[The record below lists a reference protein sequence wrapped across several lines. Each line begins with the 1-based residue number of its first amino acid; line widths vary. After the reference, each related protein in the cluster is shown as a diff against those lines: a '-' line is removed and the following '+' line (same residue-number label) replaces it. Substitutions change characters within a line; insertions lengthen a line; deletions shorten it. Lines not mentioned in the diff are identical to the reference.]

1 VNQYQAYGEES
12 RYLLTAAEAAP
23 SERATFLKNV
33 YLHLFGAVLACVALT
48 AIFMETPAI
57 RNAIFQVLTIRFG
70 GLIMMIGFMVVM
82 WVASSWAHNAPSTGV
97 QYAGL
102 GLSVAAHA
110 VLFTL
115 LLTIAE
121 ARFPGISQTAALVTL
136 AIFAGLTAIV
146 WYTAINFNFLGPIL
160 WASGWAMLSL
170 IVLSFFMP
178 VTLGL
183 WFSGAMIL
191 LACCYI
197 LYDTSRIMR
206 EYPTTA
212 YVGASLELFTSVAML
227 FWYIVRLLMQL
238 RDGD

>member
-1 VNQYQAYGEES
+1 MRKSAPTALWAGDRPLSACMSKVQYFRRLNEHPFGSSFWRLPVNQYQAYGEES
-12 RYLLTAAEAAP
+12 RYMLTAAEAAP

-33 YLHLFGAVLACVALT
+33 YVHLFGAVLACVALT

-57 RNAIFQVLTIRFG
+57 RNAIFQILTIRFG
-70 GLIMMIGFMVVM
+70 GLIMMVGFMVVM

-102 GLSVAAHA
+102 GLSVTAHA

-146 WYTAINFNFLGPIL
+146 WYTAINFNFLGPVL
-160 WASGWAMLSL
+160 W
-170 IVLSFFMP
+170 
-178 VTLGL
+178 
-183 WFSGAMIL
+183 
-191 LACCYI
+191 
-197 LYDTSRIMR
+197 
-206 EYPTTA
+206 
-212 YVGASLELFTSVAML
+212 
-227 FWYIVRLLMQL
+227 
-238 RDGD
+238 